1 MCPSSSPSSCTS
13 YAGSCVD
20 RPSDYPKTATEWDY
34 LAVPIAQDVGGSW
47 SDINSI
53 CVDRGLQLCSSG
65 NFCTD
70 RIPPSGI
77 DIPDGD
83 SWIAVGDAENEWFT
97 FRRGWGDRICKT
109 HTEVAG
115 SKPGWGT
122 TTCTGSACAMRRGG
136 ICCGTCSSS
145 SCDASGAITNGAPGS
160 GCTSTLADG
169 ATCTPTCNSGYTLS
183 GSRSCSSGTLTDTAV
198 CNPDPSPSS
207 PYDFTD
213 CCGTKLKH
221 WFDFSDTS
229 VYGSSEVTKISGFT
243 DKMGNSASTPMNGNV
258 QYKSDVQNG
267 LGAMFTRHE
276 AHRCC
281 SSALR
286 LVARTLRCI
295 VASRVVCQQSCDRG
309 CWYRRWGR
317 E

>member
-1 MCPSSSPSSCTS
+1 MRKWGLAMCPSSSPSSCTS

-20 RPSDYPKTATEWDY
+20 RPSDYPKTAIEWDY

-83 SWIAVGDAENEWFT
+83 SWIAVGDSENEWFT

-122 TTCTGSACAMRRGG
+122 STCTGSACAMRRGG

-169 ATCTPTCNSGYTLS
+169 ATCTPTCNTGYTLS

-229 VYGSSEVTKISGFT
+229 VYGT
-243 DKMGNSASTPMNGNV
+243 SA
-258 QYKSDVQNG
+258 QSDQD
-267 LGAMFTRHE
+267 
-276 AHRCC
+276 
-281 SSALR
+281 LR
-286 LVARTLRCI
+286 LQRTRWATAARQHR
-295 VASRVVCQQSCDRG
+295 
-309 CWYRRWGR
+309 
-317 E
+317 